1 MGTVII
7 LNDADF
13 SASNLGKVTILP
25 NKREMIN
32 QIVESYYAKTG
43 DIGYESAIRTLV
55 SELVNNN
62 LWEKVKVL
70 YPLLGTTLAQQSVD
84 LKGAHDIV
92 PLANAS
98 AVTNGIFFDNQI
110 GIGNIENAQPSAVVD
125 FQKRMLS
132 IWINKNRTTN
142 GSYLWKNTEALGVG
156 TVSSNSAAYLK
167 DGYLKTTVNVATY
180 YPVIIANSD
189 LKGIYINGS
198 NGVVKVFNNGVVS
211 EVAFNTTNYIRTD
224 EGNCNIY
231 PYFGGSYSTG
241 TEEGAA
247 LGTPNSSLANGTLKF
262 YGEAE
267 LDTPEEA
274 VLLDSIYR
282 EFCENIEK

>member
-32 QIVESYYAKTG
+32 QIVESYYTKTG

-84 LKGAHDIV
+84 LTGTHDIV

-98 AVTNGIFFDNQI
+98 AVTNGMFFDNQI
-110 GIGNIENAQPSAVVD
+110 GIGNIANAQPSAVVD

-132 IWINKNRTTN
+132 IWINKNRVTN
-142 GSYLWKNTEALGVG
+142 GSYLWKNTEDLGVG
-156 TVSSNSAAYLK
+156 TVSSNMAAYLR
-167 DGYLKTTVNVATY
+167 DGYLKNTVATL
-180 YPVIIANSD
+180 YPIVISNSD

-211 EVAFNTTNYIRTD
+211 EVAFNTTNYISTD
-224 EGNCNIY
+224 AGDCNIY

-247 LGTPNSSLANGTLKF
+247 LDNPNSSLANGTLKF

-282 EFCENIEK
+282 DFCANVEK

>member
-32 QIVESYYAKTG
+32 QIVESYYTKTG

-84 LKGAHDIV
+84 LTGTHDIV

-98 AVTNGIFFDNQI
+98 AVTNGMFFDNQI
-110 GIGNIENAQPSAVVD
+110 GIGNIANAQPSAVVD

-132 IWINKNRTTN
+132 IWINKNRVTN
-142 GSYLWKNTEALGVG
+142 GSYLWKNTEDLGVG
-156 TVSSNSAAYLK
+156 TVSSNSAAYLR
-167 DGYLKTTVNVATY
+167 DGYLKTSVATL
-180 YPVIIANSD
+180 YPIVISNSD

-211 EVAFNTTNYIRTD
+211 EVAFNTTNYNSTD
-224 EGNCNIY
+224 AGDCNIY
-231 PYFGGSYSTG
+231 PYLGGSYSTG

-247 LGTPNSSLANGTLKF
+247 LDNPNSSLANGTLKF

-282 EFCENIEK
+282 EFCKNVEK

>member
-32 QIVESYYAKTG
+32 QIVESYYTKTG

-55 SELVNNN
+55 SELVNKN

-84 LKGAHDIV
+84 LTGTHDIV

-98 AVTNGIFFDNQI
+98 AVTNGMFFNNQI

-142 GSYLWKNTEALGVG
+142 GSYLWKNTETLGVG
-156 TVSSNSAAYLK
+156 TVSSNSAAYLR
-167 DGYLKTTVNVATY
+167 DGYLKASVATL
-180 YPVIIANSD
+180 YPIVISNSD

-211 EVAFNTTNYIRTD
+211 EVAFNTTNYSKTD
-224 EGNCNIY
+224 EGDCNIY
-231 PYFGGSYSTG
+231 PYFGGSYSTD

-247 LGTPNSSLANGTLKF
+247 LETPNASLTNGTLKF

-282 EFCENIEK
+282 DFCEK